1 MQQNLRTAI
10 WFQLFNYDSKKSSRR
25 SWLCGKGDPL
35 GIVQEIKILPDYQM
49 GYTLN
54 KKFAAKFAYS
64 YMVSIIQ
71 LW

>member
-1 MQQNLRTAI
+1 MIVKRVQNHA
-10 WFQLFNYDSKKSSRR
+10 
-25 SWLCGKGDPL
+25 WLCGKGDQL
-35 GIVQEIKILPDYQM
+35 GIVQDIKIYPDYQM
-49 GYTLN
+49 VYTLN